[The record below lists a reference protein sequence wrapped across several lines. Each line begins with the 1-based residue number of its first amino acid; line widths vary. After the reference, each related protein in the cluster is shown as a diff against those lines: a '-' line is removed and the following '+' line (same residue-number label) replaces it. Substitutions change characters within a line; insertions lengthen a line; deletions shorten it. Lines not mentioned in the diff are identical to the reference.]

1 MPRWA
6 TTSGYPQSCLIVG
19 HALLLR
25 SFWALNRDRACPS
38 GQSAGET
45 CSGIPQNTY
54 DFTRALATYSG

>member
-1 MPRWA
+1 
-6 TTSGYPQSCLIVG
+6 LIVG